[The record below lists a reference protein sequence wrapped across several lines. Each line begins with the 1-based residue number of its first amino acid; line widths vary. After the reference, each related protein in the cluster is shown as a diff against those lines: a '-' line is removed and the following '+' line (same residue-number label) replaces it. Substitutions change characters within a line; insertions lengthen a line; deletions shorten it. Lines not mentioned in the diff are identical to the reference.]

1 MKINPVKGTADYL
14 PSQTLLRDYLQNII
28 LETYREA
35 GFERIMTPAIED
47 MENLEKSEG
56 GDNLNLMFKILK
68 RGDKLS
74 AALDKQDYGN
84 LADLGLRYDLTL
96 PLSRFYAGNRNK
108 LANPFKVI
116 QIDKSYRAERPQKGR
131 MREFVQCDID
141 ILGSDSPL
149 CELELI
155 HTTAAALLKL
165 NIGSFTIRIN
175 DRRVLRG
182 VLHNLGVAEE
192 QMDTVCVTLD
202 KWDKIGTEG
211 VLAELEEKQLDA
223 AARQKLGELLD
234 GGRTIEQAEQLCGQ
248 PQYIEQLKTIIA
260 DANALADGKYD
271 VAFDLLLIR
280 GQGYYTGTV
289 FEIQSNQYKGAVGGG
304 GRYDGLIGKFTGEN
318 VPAVGFSIG
327 FERIFQILE
336 QQGFAIPD
344 RRKKAAVLCDEGQGA
359 DAIRMTDR
367 LRAQGIDASV
377 YLRPKK
383 MGKFLN
389 KLEEQGYDG
398 FLVLGESEEPK
409 WFKKKRRTREGGFA
423 SWQTGLSDVANRRK
437 LVF

>member
-14 PSQTLLRDYLQNII
+14 PPQTLLRDYLQNVI
-28 LETYREA
+28 LDTYRAA

-68 RGDKLS
+68 RGEKLD
-74 AALDKQDYGN
+74 AALAAGDSSQ

-96 PLSRFYAGNRNK
+96 PLSRFYAGNRSK
-108 LANPFKVI
+108 LSNPFKCI

-155 HTTAAALLKL
+155 HTTATALLKL
-165 NIGSFTIRIN
+165 DIGSFTIRIN
-175 DRRVLRG
+175 DRRVLKG
-182 VLHNLGVAEE
+182 VLNHVGIPDE

-211 VLAELEEKQLDA
+211 VLEELAGKGLDA
-223 AARQKLGELLD
+223 EVCGRIRELLD
-234 GGRTIEQAEQLCGQ
+234 GGCTLEQAEQMCGQ
-248 PQYIEQLKTIIA
+248 EQIAAQLRKIIE
-260 DANALADGKYD
+260 DANTLAQGRYD
-271 VAFDLLLIR
+271 VVFDMLLIR

-289 FEIQSNQYKGAVGGG
+289 FEIQSNKFRGAVGGG
-304 GRYDGLIGKFTGEN
+304 GRYDGLVGKFTGED

-327 FERIFQILE
+327 FERIFQIME
-336 QQGFAIPD
+336 EQGFAIPN
-344 RRKKAAVLCDEGQGA
+344 RRKRVAVLCDEEQGA
-359 DAIRMTDR
+359 QAVLKTDE
-367 LRAQGIDASV
+367 LREQGLDASV
-377 YLRPKK
+377 FGRPKK

-389 KLEEQGYDG
+389 RLQEQGYDG

-409 WFKKKRRTREGGFA
+409 WFE
-423 SWQTGLSDVANRRK
+423 
-437 LVF
+437 

>member
-68 RGDKLS
+68 RGDKLA

-165 NIGSFTIRIN
+165 HIGAFTIKVN

-182 VLHNLGVAEE
+182 VLSNLGVPQEM
-192 QMDTVCVTLD
+192 MDSICISLD

-211 VLAELEEKQLDA
+211 VLKELEEKQLNES
-223 AARQKLGELLD
+223 ARQKLAELLD
-234 GGRTIEQAEQLCGQ
+234 GGCTIEQAKQLCPE
-248 PQYIEQLKTIIA
+248 PQYIEQLQNLIA
-260 DANALADGKYD
+260 SAKGLADGKYD

-289 FEIQSNQYKGAVGGG
+289 FEIQSNQYRGALGGG
-304 GRYDGLIGKFTGEN
+304 GRYDGLVGKFTGEN

-336 QQGFAIPD
+336 EQGFAIPD

-409 WFKKKRRTREGGFA
+409 WFEK
-423 SWQTGLSDVANRRK
+423 
-437 LVF
+437 

>member
-68 RGDKLS
+68 RGDKLA

-383 MGKFLN
+383 LGKFLN

-409 WFKKKRRTREGGFA
+409 WFEKLRRKMEGRFA
-423 SWQTGLSDVANRRK
+423 SWQTGLSDAANRRK

>member
-1 MKINPVKGTADYL
+1 MKMNPVKGTADYL
-14 PSQTLLRDYLQNII
+14 PSQTLLRDYLQNSI
-28 LETYREA
+28 LETYRAA
-35 GFERIMTPAIED
+35 GFERILTPAIED

-68 RGDKLS
+68 RGDKLD
-74 AALDKQDYGN
+74 AALEKQDYKN

-96 PLSRFYAGNRNK
+96 PLSRFYAANRAK
-108 LANPFKVI
+108 LSLPFKCI

-165 NIGSFTIRIN
+165 DIGSFTIKIN
-175 DRRVLRG
+175 DRRVLKG
-182 VLHNLGVAEE
+182 VLHNIGIADEM
-192 QMDTVCVTLD
+192 MDSVCITLD

-211 VLAELEEKQLDA
+211 VMKE
-223 AARQKLGELLD
+223 LGEKEVSAESCEKIVSLLE
-234 GGRTIEQAEQLCGQ
+234 GGCTIEQAEQLCGE
-248 PQYIEQLKTIIA
+248 PTYIEQLKKIIA
-260 DANALADGKYD
+260 DANELAAGKYD
-271 VAFDLLLIR
+271 VVFDMLLIR

-289 FEIQSNQYKGAVGGG
+289 FEIQSNKFRGAIGGG
-304 GRYDGLIGKFTGEN
+304 GRYDGLVGKFTGEN

-336 QQGFAIPD
+336 EQGFTIPG
-344 RRKKAAVLCDEGQGA
+344 RRKRIAVICNEEEGLQA
-359 DAIRMTDR
+359 VRMTDK
-367 LRAQGIDASV
+367 LREQGVEASA
-377 YLRPKK
+377 YIKPKK
-383 MGKFLN
+383 LGKFLN
-389 KLEEQGYDG
+389 RLEEQGFDG

-409 WFKKKRRTREGGFA
+409 YFEAK
-423 SWQTGLSDVANRRK
+423 
-437 LVF
+437 

>member
-35 GFERIMTPAIED
+35 GFERILTPAIED

-68 RGDKLS
+68 RGEKLT
-74 AALDKQDYGN
+74 AALEKQDYHN

-96 PLSRFYAGNRNK
+96 PLSRFYAGNRAK
-108 LANPFKVI
+108 LSNPFKCI

-165 NIGSFTIRIN
+165 HIGAFTIKVN

-182 VLHNLGVAEE
+182 VLSNLGVPQEM
-192 QMDTVCVTLD
+192 MDSICISLD

-211 VLAELEEKQLDA
+211 VLKELEEKQLNES
-223 AARQKLGELLD
+223 ARQKLAELLD
-234 GGRTIEQAEQLCGQ
+234 GGCTIEQAKQLCPE
-248 PQYIEQLKTIIA
+248 PQYIEQLQNLIA
-260 DANALADGKYD
+260 SAKELADGKYD

-289 FEIQSNQYKGAVGGG
+289 FEIQSNQYRGALGGG
-304 GRYDGLIGKFTGEN
+304 GRYDGLVGKFTGEN

-336 QQGFAIPD
+336 EQGFAIPD
-344 RRKKAAVLCDEGQGA
+344 RRKKAAVLCEEAQGA
-359 DAIRMTDR
+359 QAIRTCDA

-389 KLEEQGYDG
+389 RLQEQGYDG

-409 WFKKKRRTREGGFA
+409 WFE
-423 SWQTGLSDVANRRK
+423 N
-437 LVF
+437 

>member
-28 LETYREA
+28 LETYRAA
-35 GFERIMTPAIED
+35 GFERILTPAIED

-68 RGDKLS
+68 RGDKLD
-74 AALDKQDYGN
+74 AALEKQDYQN

-96 PLSRFYAGNRNK
+96 PLSRFYAANRAK
-108 LANPFKVI
+108 LSLPFKCI

-141 ILGSDSPL
+141 ILGSESPL

-165 NIGSFTIRIN
+165 DIGSFTIKIN
-175 DRRVLRG
+175 DRRVLKG
-182 VLHNLGVAEE
+182 VLRQVGIADE
-192 QMDTVCVTLD
+192 QMDSVCITLD
-202 KWDKIGTEG
+202 KWDKIGTDG
-211 VLAELEEKQLDA
+211 VLEELAGKNIAEEVCAKI
-223 AARQKLGELLD
+223 KELLD
-234 GGRTIEQAEQLCGQ
+234 GGCTLEQAEAMCGEAEIAAQLR
-248 PQYIEQLKTIIA
+248 KIIA
-260 DANALADGKYD
+260 DANELANGQYD
-271 VAFDLLLIR
+271 VVFDMLLIR

-289 FEIQSNQYKGAVGGG
+289 FEIQSNKFRGAIGGG
-304 GRYDGLIGKFTGEN
+304 GRYDGLVGKFTGEN

-336 QQGFAIPD
+336 EQGFAIPG
-344 RRKKAAVLCDEGQGA
+344 RRKRVAVLCDEAQGA
-359 DAIRMTDR
+359 QAVRKTDE
-367 LRAQGIDASV
+367 LREQGMEASV
-377 YLRPKK
+377 FLRPKK

-389 KLEEQGYDG
+389 KLQEQGFDA
-398 FLVLGESEEPK
+398 FLVLGESDEPK
-409 WFKKKRRTREGGFA
+409 WFEER
-423 SWQTGLSDVANRRK
+423 
-437 LVF
+437 

>member
-1 MKINPVKGTADYL
+1 MKMNPVKGTADYL
-14 PSQTLLRDYLQNII
+14 PSQTLLRDYLQNSI
-28 LETYREA
+28 LETYRAA
-35 GFERIMTPAIED
+35 GFERILTPAIED

-68 RGDKLS
+68 RGDKLD
-74 AALDKQDYGN
+74 AALEKQDYKN

-96 PLSRFYAGNRNK
+96 PLSRFYAANRAK
-108 LANPFKVI
+108 LSLPFKCI

-165 NIGSFTIRIN
+165 DIGSFTIKIN
-175 DRRVLRG
+175 DRRVLKG
-182 VLHNLGVAEE
+182 VLHNIGIADEM
-192 QMDTVCVTLD
+192 MDSVCITLD

-211 VLAELEEKQLDA
+211 VMKE
-223 AARQKLGELLD
+223 LGEKEVSAESCEKIVSLLE
-234 GGRTIEQAEQLCGQ
+234 GGCTIEQAEQLCGE
-248 PQYIEQLKTIIA
+248 PTYIEQLKKIIA
-260 DANALADGKYD
+260 DANELAAGKYD
-271 VAFDLLLIR
+271 VVFDMLLIR

-289 FEIQSNQYKGAVGGG
+289 FEIQSNKFRGAIGGG
-304 GRYDGLIGKFTGEN
+304 GRYDGLVGKFTGEN

-336 QQGFAIPD
+336 EQGFTIPG
-344 RRKKAAVLCDEGQGA
+344 RRKRIAVICNEDEGLQA
-359 DAIRMTDR
+359 VCMTDK
-367 LRAQGIDASV
+367 LREQGVEASA
-377 YLRPKK
+377 YIKPKK
-383 MGKFLN
+383 LGKFLN
-389 KLEEQGYDG
+389 RLEEQGFDG

-409 WFKKKRRTREGGFA
+409 YFEAK
-423 SWQTGLSDVANRRK
+423 
-437 LVF
+437 

>member
-155 HTTAAALLKL
+155 HTTAA
-165 NIGSFTIRIN
+165 
-175 DRRVLRG
+175 RVLRG

-409 WFKKKRRTREGGFA
+409 WFEK
-423 SWQTGLSDVANRRK
+423 
-437 LVF
+437 

>member
-1 MKINPVKGTADYL
+1 MKMNPVKGTADYL
-14 PSQTLLRDYLQNII
+14 PSQTLLRDYLQNSI
-28 LETYREA
+28 LETYRAA
-35 GFERIMTPAIED
+35 GFERILTPAIED

-68 RGDKLS
+68 RGDKLD
-74 AALDKQDYGN
+74 AALEKQDYKN

-96 PLSRFYAGNRNK
+96 PLSRFYAANRAK
-108 LANPFKVI
+108 LSLPFKCI

-165 NIGSFTIRIN
+165 DIGSFTIKIN
-175 DRRVLRG
+175 DRRVLKG
-182 VLHNLGVAEE
+182 VLHNIGIADEM
-192 QMDTVCVTLD
+192 MDSVCITLD

-211 VLAELEEKQLDA
+211 VMKE
-223 AARQKLGELLD
+223 LGEKEVSAESCEKITSLLE
-234 GGRTIEQAEQLCGQ
+234 GGCTIEQAEQLCGE
-248 PQYIEQLKTIIA
+248 PTYIEQLKKIIA
-260 DANALADGKYD
+260 DANELAAGKYD
-271 VAFDLLLIR
+271 VVFDMLLIR

-289 FEIQSNQYKGAVGGG
+289 FEIQSNKFRGAIGGG
-304 GRYDGLIGKFTGEN
+304 GRYDGLVGKFTGEN

-336 QQGFAIPD
+336 EQGFTIPG
-344 RRKKAAVLCDEGQGA
+344 RRKRIAVICNEEEGLQA
-359 DAIRMTDR
+359 VRMTDK
-367 LRAQGIDASV
+367 LREQGVEASA
-377 YLRPKK
+377 YIKPKK
-383 MGKFLN
+383 LGKFLN
-389 KLEEQGYDG
+389 RLEEQGFDG

-409 WFKKKRRTREGGFA
+409 YFEAK
-423 SWQTGLSDVANRRK
+423 
-437 LVF
+437 

>member
-14 PSQTLLRDYLQNII
+14 PSQTLLRDYLQNVI
-28 LETYREA
+28 LDTYRAA

-68 RGDKLS
+68 RGEKLD
-74 AALDKQDYGN
+74 AALAAGDSSQ

-96 PLSRFYAGNRNK
+96 PLSRFYAGNRSK
-108 LANPFKVI
+108 LSNPFKCI

-155 HTTAAALLKL
+155 HTTATALLKL
-165 NIGSFTIRIN
+165 DIGSFTIRIN
-175 DRRVLRG
+175 DRRVLKG
-182 VLHNLGVAEE
+182 VLNHVGILDE

-211 VLAELEEKQLDA
+211 VLEELAGKGLDA
-223 AARQKLGELLD
+223 EVCGRIRELLD
-234 GGRTIEQAEQLCGQ
+234 GGCTLEQAEQMCGQ
-248 PQYIEQLKTIIA
+248 EQIAAQLRKIIE
-260 DANALADGKYD
+260 DANTLAQGRYD
-271 VAFDLLLIR
+271 VVFDMLLIR

-289 FEIQSNQYKGAVGGG
+289 FEIQSNKFRGAVGGG
-304 GRYDGLIGKFTGEN
+304 GRYDGLVGKFTGED

-327 FERIFQILE
+327 FERIFQIME
-336 QQGFAIPD
+336 EQGFAIPN
-344 RRKKAAVLCDEGQGA
+344 RRKRVAVLCDEEQGA
-359 DAIRMTDR
+359 QAVLKTDE
-367 LRAQGIDASV
+367 LREQGLDASV
-377 YLRPKK
+377 FGRPKK

-389 KLEEQGYDG
+389 RLQEQGYDG

-409 WFKKKRRTREGGFA
+409 WFE
-423 SWQTGLSDVANRRK
+423 
-437 LVF
+437 

>member
-1 MKINPVKGTADYL
+1 MKMNPVKGTADYL
-14 PSQTLLRDYLQNII
+14 PSQTLLRDYLQNSI
-28 LETYREA
+28 LETYRAA
-35 GFERIMTPAIED
+35 GFERILTPAIED

-68 RGDKLS
+68 RGDKLD
-74 AALDKQDYGN
+74 AALEKQDYKN

-96 PLSRFYAGNRNK
+96 PLSRFYAANRAK
-108 LANPFKVI
+108 LSLPFKCI

-165 NIGSFTIRIN
+165 DIGSFTIKIN
-175 DRRVLRG
+175 DRRVLKG
-182 VLHNLGVAEE
+182 VLHNIGIADEM
-192 QMDTVCVTLD
+192 MDSVCITLD

-211 VLAELEEKQLDA
+211 VMKE
-223 AARQKLGELLD
+223 LGEKEVSAESCEKIVSLLE
-234 GGRTIEQAEQLCGQ
+234 GGCTIEQAEQLCGE
-248 PQYIEQLKTIIA
+248 PTYIEQLKKIIA
-260 DANALADGKYD
+260 DANELAAGKYD
-271 VAFDLLLIR
+271 VVFDMLLIR

-289 FEIQSNQYKGAVGGG
+289 FEIQSNKFRGAIGGG
-304 GRYDGLIGKFTGEN
+304 GRYDGLVGKFTGEN

-336 QQGFAIPD
+336 EQGFTIPG
-344 RRKKAAVLCDEGQGA
+344 RRKRIAVICNEDEGLQA
-359 DAIRMTDR
+359 VRMTDK
-367 LRAQGIDASV
+367 LREQGVEAST
-377 YLRPKK
+377 YIKPKK
-383 MGKFLN
+383 LGKFLN
-389 KLEEQGYDG
+389 RLEEQGFDG

-409 WFKKKRRTREGGFA
+409 YFEAK
-423 SWQTGLSDVANRRK
+423 
-437 LVF
+437 

>member
-14 PSQTLLRDYLQNII
+14 PSQTLLRDYLQNVI
-28 LETYREA
+28 LDTYRAA

-68 RGDKLS
+68 RGEKLD
-74 AALDKQDYGN
+74 AALVAGDSSQ

-96 PLSRFYAGNRNK
+96 PLSRFYAGNRSK
-108 LANPFKVI
+108 LSNPFKCI

-155 HTTAAALLKL
+155 HTTATALLKL
-165 NIGSFTIRIN
+165 DIGSFTIRIN
-175 DRRVLRG
+175 DRRVLKG
-182 VLHNLGVAEE
+182 VLNHVGIPDE

-211 VLAELEEKQLDA
+211 VLEELAGKGLDA
-223 AARQKLGELLD
+223 QVCGRIRELLD
-234 GGRTIEQAEQLCGQ
+234 GGCTLEQAEQMCGQ
-248 PQYIEQLKTIIA
+248 EQIAAQLRKIIE
-260 DANALADGKYD
+260 DANTLAQGRYD
-271 VAFDLLLIR
+271 VVFDMLLIR

-289 FEIQSNQYKGAVGGG
+289 FEIQSNKFRGAVGGG
-304 GRYDGLIGKFTGEN
+304 GRYDGLVGKFTGED

-327 FERIFQILE
+327 FERIFQIME
-336 QQGFAIPD
+336 EQGFAIPN
-344 RRKKAAVLCDEGQGA
+344 RRKRVAVLCDEEQGA
-359 DAIRMTDR
+359 QAVLKTDE
-367 LRAQGIDASV
+367 LREQGLDASV
-377 YLRPKK
+377 FGRPKK

-389 KLEEQGYDG
+389 RLQEQGYDG

-409 WFKKKRRTREGGFA
+409 WFE
-423 SWQTGLSDVANRRK
+423 
-437 LVF
+437 

>member
-14 PSQTLLRDYLQNII
+14 PSQTLLRDYLQNVI
-28 LETYREA
+28 LDTYRAA

-68 RGDKLS
+68 RGEKLD
-74 AALDKQDYGN
+74 AALAAGDSSQ

-96 PLSRFYAGNRNK
+96 PLSRFYAGNRSK
-108 LANPFKVI
+108 LSNPFKCI

-141 ILGSDSPL
+141 ILGSDSSL

-155 HTTAAALLKL
+155 HTTATALLKL
-165 NIGSFTIRIN
+165 DIGSFTIRIN
-175 DRRVLRG
+175 DRRVLKG
-182 VLHNLGVAEE
+182 VLNHVGIPDE

-211 VLAELEEKQLDA
+211 VLEELAGKGLDA
-223 AARQKLGELLD
+223 EVCGRIRELLD
-234 GGRTIEQAEQLCGQ
+234 GGCTLEQAEQMCGQ
-248 PQYIEQLKTIIA
+248 EQIAAQLRKIIE
-260 DANALADGKYD
+260 DANTLAQGRYD
-271 VAFDLLLIR
+271 VVFDMLLIR

-289 FEIQSNQYKGAVGGG
+289 FEIQSNKFRGAVGGG
-304 GRYDGLIGKFTGEN
+304 GRYDGLVGKFTGED

-327 FERIFQILE
+327 FERIFQIME
-336 QQGFAIPD
+336 EQGFAIPN
-344 RRKKAAVLCDEGQGA
+344 RRKRVAVLCDEEQGA
-359 DAIRMTDR
+359 QAVLKTDE
-367 LRAQGIDASV
+367 LREQGLDASV
-377 YLRPKK
+377 FGRPKK

-389 KLEEQGYDG
+389 RLQEQGYDG

-409 WFKKKRRTREGGFA
+409 WFE
-423 SWQTGLSDVANRRK
+423 
-437 LVF
+437 

>member
-1 MKINPVKGTADYL
+1 MKTTPVKGTADYL
-14 PSQTLLRDYLQNII
+14 PRQTLLRDYLQGLI
-28 LETYREA
+28 LETYRGA

-47 MENLEKSEG
+47 MENLEKSDG

-68 RGDKLS
+68 RGDKLDS
-74 AALDKQDYGN
+74 ALASGN
-84 LADLGLRYDLTL
+84 FNELADLGLRYDLTL
-96 PLSRFYAGNRNK
+96 PLSRFYAANRSK
-108 LANPFKVI
+108 LSTPFKCI

-165 NIGSFTIRIN
+165 DIGSFTIKVN

-182 VLHNLGVAEE
+182 VLRSVGVAEE
-192 QMDTVCVTLD
+192 QMDTVCVSLD

-211 VLAELEEKQLDA
+211 VLAELSEKEISPEA
-223 AARQKLGELLD
+223 VEAIGKLLE
-234 GGRTIEQAEQLCGQ
+234 GGCTLEQAEALCGD
-248 PQYIEQLKTIIA
+248 PESIARLKGILK
-260 DANALADGKYD
+260 DSQALANGKYD
-271 VAFDLLLIR
+271 VVFDLLLIR

-289 FEIQSNQYKGAVGGG
+289 FEIQSNKFRGSVAGG

-336 QQGFAIPD
+336 SQGFTIPGKPRRIAI
-344 RRKKAAVLCDEGQGA
+344 LCNEDEGA
-359 DAIRMTDR
+359 AAIAKAEE
-367 LRAQGIDASV
+367 LRANDAEVSV
-377 YLRPKK
+377 YVRPKK

-389 KLEEQGYDG
+389 RLQEQGFDA
-398 FLVLGESEEPK
+398 FLVLGESDEPK
-409 WFKKKRRTREGGFA
+409 PLA
-423 SWQTGLSDVANRRK
+423 Q
-437 LVF
+437 

>member
-1 MKINPVKGTADYL
+1 MKMNPVKGTADYL
-14 PSQTLLRDYLQNII
+14 PSQTLLRDYLQNSI
-28 LETYREA
+28 LETYRAA
-35 GFERIMTPAIED
+35 GFERILTPAIED

-68 RGDKLS
+68 RGDKLD
-74 AALDKQDYGN
+74 AALEKQDYKN

-96 PLSRFYAGNRNK
+96 PLSRFYAANRAK
-108 LANPFKVI
+108 LSLPFKCI

-165 NIGSFTIRIN
+165 DIGSFTIKIN
-175 DRRVLRG
+175 DRRVLKG
-182 VLHNLGVAEE
+182 VLHNIGIADEM
-192 QMDTVCVTLD
+192 MDSVCITLD

-211 VLAELEEKQLDA
+211 VMKE
-223 AARQKLGELLD
+223 LGEKEVSAESCEKIASLLE
-234 GGRTIEQAEQLCGQ
+234 GGCTIEQAEQLCGE
-248 PQYIEQLKTIIA
+248 PTYIEQLKKIIA
-260 DANALADGKYD
+260 DANELAAGKYA
-271 VAFDLLLIR
+271 VVFDMLLIR

-289 FEIQSNQYKGAVGGG
+289 FEIQSNKFRGAIGGG
-304 GRYDGLIGKFTGEN
+304 GRYDGLVGKFTGEN

-336 QQGFAIPD
+336 EQGFTIPG
-344 RRKKAAVLCDEGQGA
+344 RRKRIAVICNEDEGLQA
-359 DAIRMTDR
+359 VRMTDK
-367 LRAQGIDASV
+367 LREQDVEASA
-377 YLRPKK
+377 YIKPKK
-383 MGKFLN
+383 LGKFLN
-389 KLEEQGYDG
+389 RLEEQGFDG

-409 WFKKKRRTREGGFA
+409 YFEAK
-423 SWQTGLSDVANRRK
+423 
-437 LVF
+437 

>member
-35 GFERIMTPAIED
+35 GFERILTPAIED

-68 RGDKLS
+68 RGEKLT
-74 AALDKQDYGN
+74 AALEKQDYHN

-96 PLSRFYAGNRNK
+96 PLSRFYAGNRAK
-108 LANPFKVI
+108 LSNPFKCI

-165 NIGSFTIRIN
+165 HIGAFTIKVN

-182 VLHNLGVAEE
+182 VLSNLGVPQEM
-192 QMDTVCVTLD
+192 MDSICISLD

-211 VLAELEEKQLDA
+211 VLKELEEKQLNES
-223 AARQKLGELLD
+223 ARQKLAELLD
-234 GGRTIEQAEQLCGQ
+234 GGCTIEQAKQLCPE
-248 PQYIEQLKTIIA
+248 PQYIEQLQNLIA
-260 DANALADGKYD
+260 SAKELADGKYD
-271 VAFDLLLIR
+271 VVFDLLLIR

-289 FEIQSNQYKGAVGGG
+289 FEIQSNQYRGALGGG
-304 GRYDGLIGKFTGEN
+304 GRYDGLVGKFTGEN

-336 QQGFAIPD
+336 EQGFAIPN
-344 RRKKAAVLCDEGQGA
+344 RRKKAAVLCEEAQGA
-359 DAIRMTDR
+359 QAIRTCDA

-389 KLEEQGYDG
+389 RLQEQGYDG

-409 WFKKKRRTREGGFA
+409 WFE
-423 SWQTGLSDVANRRK
+423 N
-437 LVF
+437 

>member
-14 PSQTLLRDYLQNII
+14 PSQTLLRDYLQNVI
-28 LETYREA
+28 LDTYRAA

-68 RGDKLS
+68 RGEKLD
-74 AALDKQDYGN
+74 AALAAGDSSQ

-96 PLSRFYAGNRNK
+96 PLSRFYAGNRSK
-108 LANPFKVI
+108 LSNPFKCI

-155 HTTAAALLKL
+155 HTTAIALLKL
-165 NIGSFTIRIN
+165 DIGSFTIRIN
-175 DRRVLRG
+175 DRRVLKG
-182 VLHNLGVAEE
+182 VLNHVGIPDE

-211 VLAELEEKQLDA
+211 VLEELAGKGLDA
-223 AARQKLGELLD
+223 EVCGRIRELLD
-234 GGRTIEQAEQLCGQ
+234 GGCTLEQAEQMCGQ
-248 PQYIEQLKTIIA
+248 EQIAAQLRKIIE
-260 DANALADGKYD
+260 DANTLAQGRYD
-271 VAFDLLLIR
+271 VVFDMLLIR

-289 FEIQSNQYKGAVGGG
+289 FEIQSNKFRGAVGGG
-304 GRYDGLIGKFTGEN
+304 GRYDGLVGKFTGED

-327 FERIFQILE
+327 FERIFQIME
-336 QQGFAIPD
+336 EQGFAIPN
-344 RRKKAAVLCDEGQGA
+344 RRKRVAVLCDEEQGA
-359 DAIRMTDR
+359 QAVLKTDE
-367 LRAQGIDASV
+367 LREQGLDASV
-377 YLRPKK
+377 FGRPKK

-389 KLEEQGYDG
+389 RLQEQGYDG

-409 WFKKKRRTREGGFA
+409 WFE
-423 SWQTGLSDVANRRK
+423 
-437 LVF
+437 